1 MQGGSLPTDI
11 LPEIALAWRLA
22 VAALCGLAVGVERE
36 WSGHASGPGA
46 RFAGIRTM
54 LILGLLGGISGVLT
68 AVGLWPLAAALVAG
82 GAALAV
88 TAFVMATRRPDAQMD
103 ATTEVSALV
112 VLALGVLAGVGQL
125 ALAGATAAIVALALV
140 EKARLHGWV
149 HRMGEEELLAALHF
163 AVLALVILPVLPTT
177 PLPIVGGAA
186 PRTLWIIVLL
196 FSGLNFAGYVARR
209 LVGASRGYGVTGLL
223 GGLISSTAV
232 TLQFSRESRR
242 QPELSAPLGL
252 GVVAAC
258 TALLPRVLVVTT
270 ILNPGMA
277 GRLVPFLLP
286 PLLVGMALIG
296 VGLVSRRLEAHD
308 ESVPARAVRS
318 PLGLW
323 SAIQM
328 TVAFQAVLVALE
340 YVQRLWGDEGLI
352 TSAAVLG
359 LTNMDALTLA
369 MSRLGTGSDDLAV
382 GAMAIAVGVLAN
394 TVLKLGLT
402 VGVGTSMFRRVAS
415 TGLVL
420 LLAASAVG
428 LWLGQRWG

>member
-1 MQGGSLPTDI
+1 PA
-11 LPEIALAWRLA
+11 ALA
-22 VAALCGLAVGVERE
+22 
-36 WSGHASGPGA
+36 
-46 RFAGIRTM
+46 T
-54 LILGLLGGISGVLT
+54 
-68 AVGLWPLAAALVAG
+68 G

-88 TAFVMATRRPDAQMD
+88 AAFVMATRRPGARMD
-103 ATTEVSALV
+103 ATTEASALV
-112 VLALGVLAGVGQL
+112 VLALGALAGQGQL
-125 ALAGATAAIVALALV
+125 ALAGGTAAIIVLALV

-149 HRMGEEELLAALHF
+149 RRLGEQELLAALHF
-163 AVLALVILPVLPTT
+163 AVLALVILPVLPTE
-177 PLPIVGGAA
+177 PLPVAGGAA
-186 PRTLWIIVLL
+186 PRTLWIVVLL
-196 FSGLNFAGYVARR
+196 FSGLNFAGFVARR
-209 LVGASRGYGVTGLL
+209 VVGASRGYGVTGLL

-242 QPELSAPLGL
+242 QPELAGPLGL

-270 ILNPGMA
+270 ILNAGMA
-277 GRLVPFLLP
+277 ARLVPFLLP
-286 PLLVGMALIG
+286 PLMVGIALIG
-296 VGLVSRRLEAHD
+296 LGLVSRRAEAHGSTAT
-308 ESVPARAVRS
+308 EREEVRS

-340 YVQRLWGDEGLI
+340 YVQRLWGAEGLI

-369 MSRLGTGSDDLAV
+369 MSRLGTDSGEVAL

-402 VGVGTSMFRRVAS
+402 LSLGTSPFRRVAA

-420 LLAASAVG
+420 LLVASAVG
-428 LWLGQRWG
+428 LWLGQSWGGWWRGASG